1 MPRYYWYYPVL
12 ASLSQCYPK
21 LKGRLPTCYA
31 PVRHST
37 RFPKETFSFDLHVL
51 STPPAFILS
60 QDQTLQLNYF
70 LTQVLLKEI
79 SDLFISMLWSRT
91 FSHLLPS
98 FQRPNSPNLPIK
110 RTRVIYMFSPALSIK
125 KFFLFSR
132 CSLSR
137 IKFYSLAERLEGF
150 TLHTLLCQLKCFSFF

>member
-110 RTRVIYMFSPALSIK
+110 RTRVIYMFSLALSIK
-125 KFFLFSR
+125 KFFYFLEAFWLQPQVFPTR
-132 CSLSR
+132 WKTWGFYTPSLHLST
-137 IKFYSLAERLEGF
+137 KM
-150 TLHTLLCQLKCFSFF
+150 FSFF